1 MTAEKKKVRRVLVQT
16 RPKSI
21 STTGKAP
28 STVII
33 DAGMAGIPTME
44 SMNPK
49 EPKIDPWTTC
59 HEQIKREAEVSTGKV
74 GTRV

>member
-1 MTAEKKKVRRVLVQT
+1 MTAEKNKVRRVLVQP
-16 RPKSI
+16 RPKST

-33 DAGMAGIPTME
+33 DVGMAGIPTME
-44 SMNPK
+44 NMNPK
-49 EPKIDPWTTC
+49 EPKIDPRATC

-74 GTRV
+74 GPRV